1 MQSLDFIQLFKLN
14 KNIKKKNKLLHNE
27 LRGSPTATKRGV
39 AKAEKKKQEKRQKK
53 NEYKKK

>member
-39 AKAEKKKQEKRQKK
+39 AKAEKKKTRKK
-53 NEYKKK
+53 TKKE